1 MRVKRVAISL
11 KQTLRAAKHRSQCE
25 ILSQHDWRSLG
36 GFVNIIRP
44 SVILPFL
51 LGIAG
56 CSTLN
61 DRAEGHGLAKVSAT
75 DCVGDLEFAAAF
87 LLENDAGIQ
96 AAGWTA
102 YPREVSNALNR
113 SRASA
118 AHVESPAECVDL
130 IRQFMASIRRGHLS
144 ANLLVTDTGEVADI
158 GAVLRQSPKVMT
170 RRLSEHTSYI
180 EAPSFMG
187 DAGQQLARIV
197 DDNQDGVR
205 EARYLVIDLRRNGGG
220 SDSAFLPLLSLLGPA
235 TYRSHY
241 PYLFVTPANIA
252 ATEALI
258 PEISP
263 HPDVELLKELIARM
277 KAAGMGWLAMADQQ
291 VLEVQLDAS
300 QVKATPERV
309 VLLIGDDCASS
320 CEQFVITARQNP
332 RVTLIGRKTFGALD
346 ASNCRLMPA
355 PSGQIAV
362 YYATTYVRRPAGQQ
376 IDEIGIPP
384 DIELPA
390 PADEEAFLAEVALAQ
405 AAVEQNKTD

>member
-1 MRVKRVAISL
+1 MNTYRTGIFLAL
-11 KQTLRAAKHRSQCE
+11 L
-25 ILSQHDWRSLG
+25 LS
-36 GFVNIIRP
+36 V
-44 SVILPFL
+44 
-51 LGIAG
+51 AG
-56 CSTLN
+56 CSGVDVRIGDQGAGQT
-61 DRAEGHGLAKVSAT
+61 SASY
-75 DCVGDLEFAAAF
+75 CVGDLEFAAAF
-87 LLENDAGIQ
+87 LLENDAGIR

-102 YPREVSNALNR
+102 YPQKVADILNR
-113 SRASA
+113 VRASA
-118 AHVESPAECVDL
+118 AHIESPTECVEL

-144 ANLLVTDTGEVADI
+144 AYPLVTDAGEVADI
-158 GAVLRQSPKVMT
+158 GAALRQSPKVIT
-170 RRLSEHTSYI
+170 RRLSAHTSYI

-197 DDNQDGVR
+197 EENQDGVR
-205 EARYLVIDLRRNGGG
+205 EARYLIIDIRRNGGG
-220 SDSAFLPLLSLLGPA
+220 SDSGFQPLLSLLGPA
-235 TYRSHY
+235 TYVY
-241 PYLFVTPANIA
+241 QFPDILVTPANIA

-263 HPDVELLKELIARM
+263 HPDVEQLKELIARM
-277 KAAGMGWLAMADQQ
+277 KAAGKGWLAMADQQ

-309 VLLIGDDCASS
+309 VLLIGDDCASA

-332 RVTLIGRKTFGALD
+332 RVTLMGRKTFGALD

-376 IDEIGIPP
+376 IDEIGISP

-405 AAVEQNKTD
+405 MTVEQNNPHEAQQAVSAGAVTSRPSR